1 MCLGMRPFIHSDL
14 MGRDKKYVSLFFSN
28 DKYYESEKSKE
39 IFEKVVCGNIIFV
52 NVSVIWLKCLIDA

>member
-1 MCLGMRPFIHSDL
+1 

-39 IFEKVVCGNIIFV
+39 IFEKVVGGNIIFV
-52 NVSVIWLKCLIDA
+52 DVSVIRLKCLIDA

>member
-39 IFEKVVCGNIIFV
+39 IFEKVVSGNIVFV
-52 NVSVIWLKCLIDA
+52 DVSVIWLKCLIDA

>member
-1 MCLGMRPFIHSDL
+1 

-39 IFEKVVCGNIIFV
+39 IFEKVVSGNIIFV
-52 NVSVIWLKCLIDA
+52 DVSVIWLKCLIDA